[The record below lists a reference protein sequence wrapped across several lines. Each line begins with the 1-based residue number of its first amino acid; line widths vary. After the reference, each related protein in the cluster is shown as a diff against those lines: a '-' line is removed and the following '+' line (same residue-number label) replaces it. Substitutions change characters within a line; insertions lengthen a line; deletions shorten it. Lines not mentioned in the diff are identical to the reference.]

1 MNTLSFHS
9 IFRTCIVLL
18 FLLNTSQIFG
28 KANAKISEFY
38 PYVNITSITEDNAG
52 HIWISTLGDGLFK
65 YDGENYIHFFT
76 GEEANNINS
85 ATVNCLL
92 NDSSGNLWIGT
103 QMGINRYNP
112 ESNDFDSFA
121 INDNWN
127 YIVDMFEGKNGEVF
141 ATTRRGL
148 FLLDAFTKIFNKVIS
163 FENTNT
169 PKVYNDKNHNLW
181 IVNDY
186 SVHQYDNNYQPVA
199 SYQSAIPVIQS
210 VFDDQNYIYIISDSK
225 MIRFSIKEK
234 AFTALPASLSG
245 INVKQILYASKTDDE
260 TIAFITPQVHYFYN
274 FKDDILITD
283 LDEDYQYNPVAKPLH
298 SKCIFKDSHQYIWL
312 GTNYKGFIK
321 LMPNQK
327 NNNPYFN
334 LSEYIN
340 GKYIKDLSVAG
351 KIIYA
356 LIDDINLMIYDI
368 DSKELNVW
376 DVQKLTNK
384 SINENRYY
392 TLKVFPEHNKILIS
406 IDNTVYEFSIDRNA
420 EPVLSKTYNGN
431 FVSGYMFASID
442 HKGGIWAGGMN
453 PILQYAP
460 SETEG
465 KDINPFIDFDTN
477 PGTTQVHVSNVV
489 TLKNGHIA
497 VAYTDIGLVI
507 IDPETKQYKKVTL
520 SDKYNQMYI
529 KTICEDSDNKL
540 WIGTSDIG
548 LFSYDPETE
557 EIVYFDEFS
566 GKAVGYIIKRNDDM
580 LFIINSILYKYN
592 NKDQEFT
599 TIWSNQNNAAGQSS
613 QIGLLPD
620 NMGLVEINRK
630 IKIID
635 FSLNDSVITKNE
647 FGLIVADNNNNVLDI
662 KEWDDIKE
670 NKSKVTLKTSQNN
683 LNLYISDI
691 DFDDNKLT
699 SYQYKMKDLT
709 NGWKDLHSSNIP
721 LYNLPYGKNKLLI
734 RAKTFKGASA
744 PVDFSIYIKYPWY
757 LSPLFKTI
765 YILILIAVCW
775 IILRLVKEKNRKKI
789 EVEMALREKQ
799 LQENMNKSNMDFF
812 ANMSHEFRT
821 PLTII
826 SGAAKL
832 ICNDNLMADKHH
844 LPLILQ
850 RNADRMLRMIGQ
862 LMDFNKTDHQKLSLS
877 VSFINVDKL
886 IEEIADIFF
895 IGARE
900 KGIEILFMKDEEP
913 IDTWIDI
920 DILEKIMYNILSN
933 ALKFTNAG
941 GKIIIERKIETKYDI
956 ISEFGLPESAVIYK
970 RYITISVA
978 DTGTGIPEDKQE
990 MIFERFTQ
998 LNPVSKIGGTGIGL
1012 YFSKLLTE
1020 THHGFIKASNKM
1032 DEKESGKIAGAVL
1045 TFALPLDEE
1054 AYKDEKNPEMLDG
1067 NKELTLKPQSETNTA
1082 EVAYAENTPKILL
1095 IDDDYEI
1102 ICYLKSVLAKD
1113 YQIVSAFDAQSGYDC
1128 MEEEQPDIII
1138 SDIMMNGMNGLEL
1151 CDKVKSN
1158 ISFCHIPLIL
1168 LTAKS
1173 TVNDQIEGLVT
1184 GADAYIVK
1192 PFDPDYLIAAI
1203 KSLLQNR
1210 ENIRRLFSESTIV
1223 KEEQTEKMS
1232 EIDKELMEEFYNLME
1247 SELSNPEI
1255 NIIKISQQLNISRTK
1270 LYYKIKAL
1278 TGKTPNDFFK
1288 IYKLNRSVDLLKE
1301 NKYKISVIADMV
1313 GFNSPSHFTSSFK
1326 KHFGVL
1332 PSKYFD

>member
-1 MNTLSFHS
+1 M
-9 IFRTCIVLL
+9 
-18 FLLNTSQIFG
+18 
-28 KANAKISEFY
+28 
-38 PYVNITSITEDNAG
+38 
-52 HIWISTLGDGLFK
+52 
-65 YDGENYIHFFT
+65 
-76 GEEANNINS
+76 
-85 ATVNCLL
+85 
-92 NDSSGNLWIGT
+92 
-103 QMGINRYNP
+103 
-112 ESNDFDSFA
+112 
-121 INDNWN
+121 
-127 YIVDMFEGKNGEVF
+127 
-141 ATTRRGL
+141 
-148 FLLDAFTKIFNKVIS
+148 
-163 FENTNT
+163 
-169 PKVYNDKNHNLW
+169 
-181 IVNDY
+181 
-186 SVHQYDNNYQPVA
+186 
-199 SYQSAIPVIQS
+199 
-210 VFDDQNYIYIISDSK
+210 
-225 MIRFSIKEK
+225 
-234 AFTALPASLSG
+234 
-245 INVKQILYASKTDDE
+245 
-260 TIAFITPQVHYFYN
+260 
-274 FKDDILITD
+274 
-283 LDEDYQYNPVAKPLH
+283 
-298 SKCIFKDSHQYIWL
+298 
-312 GTNYKGFIK
+312 
-321 LMPNQK
+321 
-327 NNNPYFN
+327 
-334 LSEYIN
+334 
-340 GKYIKDLSVAG
+340 
-351 KIIYA
+351 
-356 LIDDINLMIYDI
+356 
-368 DSKELNVW
+368 
-376 DVQKLTNK
+376 
-384 SINENRYY
+384 
-392 TLKVFPEHNKILIS
+392 
-406 IDNTVYEFSIDRNA
+406 
-420 EPVLSKTYNGN
+420 
-431 FVSGYMFASID
+431 
-442 HKGGIWAGGMN
+442 
-453 PILQYAP
+453 
-460 SETEG
+460 
-465 KDINPFIDFDTN
+465 
-477 PGTTQVHVSNVV
+477 
-489 TLKNGHIA
+489 
-497 VAYTDIGLVI
+497 AYTDIGLVI

-744 PVDFSIYIKYPWY
+744 PVDFIIYIKYPWY

-850 RNADRMLRMIGQ
+850 RNADRLLRMIGQ

-978 DTGTGIPEDKQE
+978 DTGTGIPSDKQE

-998 LNPVSKIGGTGIGL
+998 LNPLSKI
-1012 YFSKLLTE
+1012 
-1020 THHGFIKASNKM
+1020 
-1032 DEKESGKIAGAVL
+1032 
-1045 TFALPLDEE
+1045 
-1054 AYKDEKNPEMLDG
+1054 
-1067 NKELTLKPQSETNTA
+1067 
-1082 EVAYAENTPKILL
+1082 
-1095 IDDDYEI
+1095 
-1102 ICYLKSVLAKD
+1102 
-1113 YQIVSAFDAQSGYDC
+1113 
-1128 MEEEQPDIII
+1128 
-1138 SDIMMNGMNGLEL
+1138 
-1151 CDKVKSN
+1151 
-1158 ISFCHIPLIL
+1158 
-1168 LTAKS
+1168 
-1173 TVNDQIEGLVT
+1173 
-1184 GADAYIVK
+1184 
-1192 PFDPDYLIAAI
+1192 
-1203 KSLLQNR
+1203 
-1210 ENIRRLFSESTIV
+1210 
-1223 KEEQTEKMS
+1223 
-1232 EIDKELMEEFYNLME
+1232 
-1247 SELSNPEI
+1247 
-1255 NIIKISQQLNISRTK
+1255 
-1270 LYYKIKAL
+1270 
-1278 TGKTPNDFFK
+1278 
-1288 IYKLNRSVDLLKE
+1288 
-1301 NKYKISVIADMV
+1301 
-1313 GFNSPSHFTSSFK
+1313 
-1326 KHFGVL
+1326 
-1332 PSKYFD
+1332 